1 MAQLIKS
8 FGKRLRLQILLAVV
22 AIFSCIA
29 AMYYSYGRKHETEM
43 AIRYSSVLLGDM
55 IKSLNMDMLRVEHA
69 VSSSASVIMAGLD
82 TPDSLMSIVCSTINS
97 DNLIMGGGIAF
108 SPNRYPQKGRWFMEY
123 ATVDSMGNYTFKH
136 LNSIEYDY
144 FSMEWY
150 SKPASTGK
158 TWWSSPYFDKGAGN
172 RLMTTFS
179 MPLSDSNGQL
189 IAVITAD
196 VHLERFVQKLKT
208 LRPYPDSRTF
218 IINRSDGTF
227 LSHPDTKLIYNATIY
242 KYAGTINNPELWL
255 IGKKMMKGQ
264 SGTECLHFNKSDAV
278 ASFMPMPNT
287 PWSVCTISPMPTI
300 LQQLGTTTTNIII
313 ILIIGVI
320 TLMFLIRIVIAR
332 ATAPIKKITD
342 AAYNIAA
349 GNLNTPLPEIETDNE
364 FRRLRDA
371 FAHMQQSLK
380 TYIER
385 LTETTRHQQRTDS
398 ELEIA
403 QKIQLDMLPKT
414 FPPYPD
420 HDEFDIYSRL
430 ITARM
435 IGGDFYDFHLRDNK
449 LFFVIGDVAGKG
461 VPASIIM
468 AVSRSMFKSA
478 LSQTTS
484 PAHIISIINDS
495 LAENNA
501 QNMFVTMICGVL
513 NLADGHLCYC
523 SAGHN
528 APLIWDNE
536 KGTHAL
542 PCLPNIPAG
551 LFGGY
556 AYENQT
562 TKLLPGQKIIL
573 YTDGVTEA
581 MSANKQMFGVERMKS
596 TINSS
601 HKYNSH
607 VGAKEL
613 VNDIFKAIH
622 QYTGTIRPNDDIA
635 IMAITYNR
643 YSEKSPD
650 IAIRKELTIIND
662 IEEIAA
668 LNAFILSIGRSQGWD
683 DSTIKGIKLALEEAV
698 SNIILYAYAPGVKGR
713 ITIVAL
719 CHDGEAEFRITDS
732 GQPFNPLEHEVDIDT
747 KANVDNRGIGGLG
760 IFLMRR
766 YMSQLSYEHSHNT
779 NNLILKRIINK

>member
-1 MAQLIKS
+1 MPALQQIRCRGQLYAHAQHT
-8 FGKRLRLQILLAVV
+8 VV
-22 AIFSCIA
+22 GMHHIA
-29 AMYYSYGRKHETEM
+29 NANNT
-43 AIRYSSVLLGDM
+43 
-55 IKSLNMDMLRVEHA
+55 
-69 VSSSASVIMAGLD
+69 
-82 TPDSLMSIVCSTINS
+82 STARHNHYQHYHHS
-97 DNLIMGGGIAF
+97 DY
-108 SPNRYPQKGRWFMEY
+108 R
-123 ATVDSMGNYTFKH
+123 GNYT
-136 LNSIEYDY
+136 
-144 FSMEWY
+144 
-150 SKPASTGK
+150 
-158 TWWSSPYFDKGAGN
+158 
-172 RLMTTFS
+172 
-179 MPLSDSNGQL
+179 
-189 IAVITAD
+189 D
-196 VHLERFVQKLKT
+196 V
-208 LRPYPDSRTF
+208 
-218 IINRSDGTF
+218 
-227 LSHPDTKLIYNATIY
+227 
-242 KYAGTINNPELWL
+242 
-255 IGKKMMKGQ
+255 
-264 SGTECLHFNKSDAV
+264 FNKDSYCP
-278 ASFMPMPNT
+278 SYCPH
-287 PWSVCTISPMPTI
+287 
-300 LQQLGTTTTNIII
+300 
-313 ILIIGVI
+313 
-320 TLMFLIRIVIAR
+320 
-332 ATAPIKKITD
+332 KKITD

-562 TKLLPGQKIIL
+562 TKLVPGQK
-573 YTDGVTEA
+573 
-581 MSANKQMFGVERMKS
+581 
-596 TINSS
+596 
-601 HKYNSH
+601 
-607 VGAKEL
+607 
-613 VNDIFKAIH
+613 
-622 QYTGTIRPNDDIA
+622 
-635 IMAITYNR
+635 
-643 YSEKSPD
+643 
-650 IAIRKELTIIND
+650 
-662 IEEIAA
+662 
-668 LNAFILSIGRSQGWD
+668 
-683 DSTIKGIKLALEEAV
+683 
-698 SNIILYAYAPGVKGR
+698 
-713 ITIVAL
+713 
-719 CHDGEAEFRITDS
+719 
-732 GQPFNPLEHEVDIDT
+732 
-747 KANVDNRGIGGLG
+747 
-760 IFLMRR
+760 
-766 YMSQLSYEHSHNT
+766 
-779 NNLILKRIINK
+779 